1 MITDEM
7 LREALYEVNEALLNS
22 LPPEEQCEHEFSPRF
37 HRRMARL
44 IRRASHPH
52 LYRTLNR
59 AAGFLLAL
67 VLTGTVWLSVDARAR
82 DTFFGWL
89 RETYETFFA
98 YRYAGERREETETRN
113 YRPTELPEDWAEL
126 DRWTDES
133 GGTVVYTDGTD
144 GLYHFTYTWV
154 GTGVPIVVETKQPK
168 EVSVGG
174 GPAEFYAATGSS
186 ENAMLVWTEKKTGT
200 FFVLSAAL
208 SQEEM
213 IEIAESVT
221 AIK

>member
-22 LPPEEQCEHEFSPRF
+22 LPPEDQCEYEFSPRF

-44 IRRASHPH
+44 IHRASHPH

-133 GGTVVYTDGTD
+133 GGTVLYTDGTERIN
-144 GLYHFTYTWV
+144 HFTYVT
-154 GTGVPIVVETKQPK
+154 
-168 EVSVGG
+168 SH
-174 GPAEFYAATGSS
+174 
-186 ENAMLVWTEKKTGT
+186 
-200 FFVLSAAL
+200 SAAL
-208 SQEEM
+208 GVISDSAP
-213 IEIAESVT
+213 IEIIVNGVSAEYYPADDKGGSNTVVWTDAESGILFTISGYLNAQELIQIAGSV
-221 AIK
+221 KVME

>member
-44 IRRASHPH
+44 IRRASHPR

-89 RETYETFFA
+89 RETHETFFA

-133 GGTVVYTDGTD
+133 GGTVVYTDGKYS
-144 GLYHFTYTWV
+144 LQ
-154 GTGVPIVVETKQPK
+154 GTTQGRYLTGGVPPVRF
-168 EVSVGG
+168 S
-174 GPAEFYAATGSS
+174 
-186 ENAMLVWTEKKTGT
+186 M
-200 FFVLSAAL
+200 
-208 SQEEM
+208 
-213 IEIAESVT
+213 
-221 AIK
+221 

>member
-22 LPPEEQCEHEFSPRF
+22 LPPEDQCEYEFSPRF

-44 IRRASHPH
+44 IHRASHPH

-98 YRYAGERREETETRN
+98 YRYVGTAQEETEGRN
-113 YRPTELPEDWAEL
+113 YRPTELPGDWTEL

-133 GGTVVYTDGTD
+133 GGTVVYTDENGN
-144 GLYHFTYTWV
+144 LNYFTYMAS
-154 GTGVPIVVETKQPK
+154 GSGPLAVVETEEPTT
-168 EVSVGG
+168 VTVGQNL
-174 GPAEFYAATGSS
+174 AEYYPSNEETES
-186 ENAMLVWTEKKTGT
+186 NTLIWTEDGT
-200 FFVLSAAL
+200 MFVLSAYL
-208 SQEEM
+208 SQEQM
-213 IEIAESVT
+213 IVIAESVR
-221 AIK
+221 